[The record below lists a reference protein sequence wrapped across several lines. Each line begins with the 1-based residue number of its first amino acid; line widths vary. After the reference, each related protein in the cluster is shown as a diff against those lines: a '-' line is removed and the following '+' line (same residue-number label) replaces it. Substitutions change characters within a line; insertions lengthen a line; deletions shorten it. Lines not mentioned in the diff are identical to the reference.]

1 MTNLPFDKLALAFE
15 GLALA
20 AQPSGIVCRIVAILG
35 LPALRSFGDT
45 LPALSAGVSPDS
57 VGRRRSFPLSRP
69 ASLPRLGQLTLEL
82 AHLLPGPLGGLS
94 ALHGVPTCRLS
105 LLCEA
110 FALRFLAGPLRRRT
124 FVLGGGNL
132 VATQEPKLSSF
143 GTSENLEPGGRQ
155 FGGEPAV
162 A

>member
-1 MTNLPFDKLALAFE
+1 MASRATGAGRPCKLPRRMTNLPFDKLALAFE

-69 ASLPRLGQLTLEL
+69 ASLPRLGQLAVNRGPQQGVRHAFER
-82 AHLLPGPLGGLS
+82 PG
-94 ALHGVPTCRLS
+94 
-105 LLCEA
+105 
-110 FALRFLAGPLRRRT
+110 
-124 FVLGGGNL
+124 
-132 VATQEPKLSSF
+132 
-143 GTSENLEPGGRQ
+143 
-155 FGGEPAV
+155 
-162 A
+162 